1 MTTKT
6 NLHSIDKI
14 IIVPPRITSLD
25 GFKHIIAHTVMDV
38 FDIDQMSDKAY
49 PLWQFLKND
58 DHGAEHVYN
67 VYQKALDIADEVEL
81 KTNLKVRRDVLY
93 VMIALHDSG
102 RFHMCRPNE
111 SDSPAQIATKQKK
124 EAIADSRHALYG
136 QAQLRLALAKLAE
149 KGIAIDPQIIEDIN
163 NYIYNHDYMTPML
176 NGDRYTEPSTIE
188 GQIARLAD
196 RISTDAITEIERYRK
211 TGKRRGTA
219 FFNPKI
225 DFEDRVNFRFSQAGS
240 YIKAGKLDQFMFFAT
255 LLAVKASDFAHPVLQ
270 EIYQGRAPQKRA
282 AAEHIFTMAE
292 QEGIDPAI
300 IAQMRE
306 VVKEYGKLYE
316 FEF

>member
-1 MTTKT
+1 MKGRP
-6 NLHSIDKI
+6 NPHSIGSVI
-14 IIVPPRITSLD
+14 TVPHQDEKLS
-25 GFKHIIAHTVMDV
+25 GFKRIVAQTVR
-38 FDIDQMSDKAY
+38 DIFGIEQEDERAY
-49 PLWQFLKND
+49 PLQQFLDND

-67 VYQKALDIADEVEL
+67 VYQKALDIADAVEL
-81 KTNLKVRRDVLY
+81 KTKTKVRRDVLY

-102 RFHMCRPNE
+102 RFHMPKPDE
-111 SDSPAQIATKQKK
+111 SDSPKQAAIKQKK
-124 EAIADSRHALYG
+124 AAVADSRHALYG
-136 QAQLRLALAKLAE
+136 MAQLRFALSKLAS
-149 KGIAIDPQIIEDIN
+149 KGITIDPQVIQDIN

-176 NGDRYTEPSTIE
+176 NGDRYTEPYSIE

-196 RISTDAITEIERYRK
+196 RISTDAVAEMERYWK
-211 TGKRRGTA
+211 TGKRLGTN
-219 FFNPKI
+219 FFNPEI
-225 DFEDRVNFRFSQAGS
+225 SFQQRRDFRFSQAGS

-255 LLAVKASDFAHPVLQ
+255 LLAVKASDFTHPVLQ

-306 VVKEYGKLYE
+306 VVKEYSVLYE
-316 FEF
+316 F